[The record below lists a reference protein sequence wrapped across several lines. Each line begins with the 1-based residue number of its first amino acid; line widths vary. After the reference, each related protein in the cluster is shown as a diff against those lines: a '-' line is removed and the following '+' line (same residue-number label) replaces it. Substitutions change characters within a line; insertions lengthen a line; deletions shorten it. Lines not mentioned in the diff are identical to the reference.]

1 MTASLPRRAFL
12 GIELPE
18 GDPFTP
24 EGMRAA
30 GAAAGSMAH
39 EASIEAGDVVV
50 RLADAPLRSFDELRV
65 AIGRAG
71 EMESARIVVVRG
83 GERFER
89 FVRVQHRPPETM
101 AGHEVR
107 FDHVDARGARLRTIV
122 TRPLDARRHAA
133 VLVIQ
138 GLSCES
144 IDFSASHEAP
154 LCRLIQGWA
163 REGFVT
169 MRVEKRG
176 VGDSEGERPDRTDFA
191 TEVDDVRAAL
201 RVLAS
206 YDFVDRDAVV
216 VFGHSVGGMIAP
228 LLESERIARGY
239 VVYGTSAAR
248 WLACV
253 DASTRRQLELRGA
266 SPDVIDE
273 RARRGQD
280 DLRSHAVTDG
290 RSAEYHRQLD
300 ATDVAAAWS
309 RVDHPVLV
317 LHGEHDWVVSDDEG
331 LRVAGIVN
339 ARHPGA
345 ATFERVR
352 GLDHLMTRHDSLT
365 DSLRAYGG
373 GAKDDQVARV
383 SADWMRRATSV

>member
-12 GIELPE
+12 GIDLPD
-18 GDPFTP
+18 GDAFTS

-30 GAAAGSMAH
+30 GAGAGSMAH
-39 EASIEAGDVVV
+39 EAGIEAGDVVA
-50 RLADAPLRSFDELRV
+50 RLAEAPLRSFDELRV

-71 EMESARIVVVRG
+71 EMESTRIVVVRG

-89 FVRVQHRPPETM
+89 SVRVQHRPRETID
-101 AGHEVR
+101 GHEVR

-122 TRPLDARRHAA
+122 SRPPNARRHTA
-133 VLVIQ
+133 VLLVQ

-144 IDFSASHEAP
+144 IDFGTSPDAP
-154 LCRLIQGWA
+154 LCRLVHAWA
-163 REGFVT
+163 RQGFVT

-176 VGDSEGERPDRTDFA
+176 VGDSEGERPDRTDVA

-201 RVLAS
+201 RALAS
-206 YDFVDRDAVV
+206 YDFVDADAVF

-248 WLACV
+248 WFACV

-266 SPDVIDE
+266 PPDVVDE
-273 RARRGQD
+273 RARRERD

-290 RSAEYHRQLD
+290 RSAEYHGQLD
-300 ATDVAAAWS
+300 ATDVAAAWA

-317 LHGEHDWVVSDDEG
+317 LHGEHDWVVSDEEA
-331 LRVAGIVN
+331 LRVAEIVN
-339 ARHPGA
+339 ARHAGA
-345 ATFERVR
+345 ATSQRVP
-352 GLDHLMTRHDSLT
+352 GLDHSMTRHDSLT
-365 DSLRAYGG
+365 DSLRAYGA
-373 GAKDDQVARV
+373 GANDDQIALV
-383 SADWMRRATSV
+383 SADWMRRVTGV